1 MPKDLQKQSIGA
13 IVKGLFVLAALAVI
27 CIVALSAT
35 INFVS
40 DSIAALLSTL
50 STIDVAIVVALITG
64 CVSIVTVIGGGIAN
78 NYLAYRQRNSEY
90 LREHR
95 AQAYEKLIEI
105 VYKMLMKSK
114 KKEQYSADEML
125 SDMNDFNQ
133 SLTLWGSSKAIRLW
147 DEWRLATVGKQPSA
161 SELLFAMEKVLIQL
175 RRDMGQGRGLKKG
188 DLLKLFIND
197 VDTLLSSS
205 NSVNQ

>member
-1 MPKDLQKQSIGA
+1 MPKDSQKQSIGA

-114 KKEQYSADEML
+114 KKEQYGADEML

-175 RRDMGQGRGLKKG
+175 RRDMGQGRGLKRG

>member
-1 MPKDLQKQSIGA
+1 MFMDSHGQTIGE
-13 IVKGLFVLAALAVI
+13 IIKGLLVLAILAAI
-27 CIVALSAT
+27 CIAVFSSIVNFAT
-35 INFVS
+35 
-40 DSIAALLSTL
+40 DSIAVLLSTL
-50 STIDVAIVVALITG
+50 STLDVAIVVALITG
-64 CVSIVTVIGGGIAN
+64 CVSIVTVIGGSVAN
-78 NYLAYRQRNSEY
+78 SYLAYRQRNSEY

-114 KKEQYSADEML
+114 KNEQYGADEIL
-125 SDMNDFNQ
+125 SDMNEFNQ

-147 DEWRLATVGKQPSA
+147 DEWRLATVGRQPSA

-197 VDTLLSSS
+197 VDTLLGSSGS
-205 NSVNQ
+205 AKQ

>member
-1 MPKDLQKQSIGA
+1 MSKDSQGQTIGA
-13 IVKGLFVLAALAVI
+13 IFKGLLVFAVLVAFFV
-27 CIVALSAT
+27 VASSA
-35 INFVS
+35 IIYFVS
-40 DSIAALLSTL
+40 ASIAALFSTL

-114 KKEQYSADEML
+114 KKEQYGADEML

-197 VDTLLSSS
+197 VDTLLGSS
-205 NSVNQ
+205 NSANQ

>member
-1 MPKDLQKQSIGA
+1 MSKDSKGQTIGA
-13 IVKGLFVLAALAVI
+13 IIKGLLVFAVLVAICVI
-27 CIVALSAT
+27 AFSAI
-35 INFVS
+35 INSVS
-40 DSIAALLSTL
+40 GSITVLFSTL
-50 STIDVAIVVALITG
+50 STLDVAIVVALITG
-64 CVSIVTVIGGGIAN
+64 CISIVTVIGGGVAN
-78 NYLAYRQRNSEY
+78 NYLAYRQRRSEY

-114 KKEQYSADEML
+114 KKEQYGADEML

-147 DEWRLATVGKQPSA
+147 DEWRLATVGKQPPA
-161 SELLFAMEKVLIQL
+161 SELLFAMERVLIQL

-197 VDTLLSSS
+197 VDTLLGDSSPAS
-205 NSVNQ
+205 Q

>member
-1 MPKDLQKQSIGA
+1 MSMDSQGQTIGA
-13 IVKGLFVLAALAVI
+13 IVKGLLVLAALAVI
-27 CIVALSAT
+27 CAVALSAVT
-35 INFVS
+35 NFVS
-40 DSIAALLSTL
+40 GSIAVLLSTL
-50 STIDVAIVVALITG
+50 STLDVAIVVALITG

-78 NYLAYRQRNSEY
+78 NYLAYRQRKGEY

-95 AQAYEKLIEI
+95 VQAYEKLIEI

-114 KKEQYSADEML
+114 KKEQYGADEML

-147 DEWRLATVGKQPSA
+147 DEWRLATVGKQPPA

-197 VDTLLSSS
+197 VDALLDNS
-205 NSVNQ
+205 NSAN

>member
-1 MPKDLQKQSIGA
+1 MPKYSQKQSIGA

-175 RRDMGQGRGLKKG
+175 RRDMGQGRGLKRG

>member
-1 MPKDLQKQSIGA
+1 MPKDSQKQSIGA
-13 IVKGLFVLAALAVI
+13 VVKGLFVLAALAVI
-27 CIVALSAT
+27 CIVAFSAT

-40 DSIAALLSTL
+40 GSIAALLSTQ
-50 STIDVAIVVALITG
+50 STLDVAIVVALITG

>member
-1 MPKDLQKQSIGA
+1 MSKDSRGQTIGA
-13 IVKGLFVLAALAVI
+13 IVKRLLVLAALAVI
-27 CIVALSAT
+27 CTVAFSDI

-40 DSIAALLSTL
+40 GSIAVLLSTL
-50 STIDVAIVVALITG
+50 STLDVAIVVALITG
-64 CVSIVTVIGGGIAN
+64 CVSMVTVIGGGIAN

-114 KKEQYSADEML
+114 NKEQYGADEML

-133 SLTLWGSSKAIRLW
+133 SLTLWGFFKVIHLW

-175 RRDMGQGRGLKKG
+175 RRDMGQGRGLKKD

-197 VDTLLSSS
+197 VDTLLGSS
-205 NSVNQ
+205 NSANQ

>member
-175 RRDMGQGRGLKKG
+175 RRDMGQGRGLKRG

>member
-1 MPKDLQKQSIGA
+1 MPKDSQKQSIGA

-40 DSIAALLSTL
+40 NSIAALLSTL

-175 RRDMGQGRGLKKG
+175 RRDMGQGRGLKRG

>member
-147 DEWRLATVGKQPSA
+147 DEWRLATAGKQPSA

-175 RRDMGQGRGLKKG
+175 RRDMGQGRGLKRG

>member
-1 MPKDLQKQSIGA
+1 MDSQGQTIGA
-13 IVKGLFVLAALAVI
+13 IVKGLLVLAALAVI
-27 CIVALSAT
+27 CAVALSAV

-40 DSIAALLSTL
+40 GSIAALLSTL
-50 STIDVAIVVALITG
+50 STLDVAIVVALITG

-78 NYLAYRQRNSEY
+78 NYLAYRQRKGEY

-95 AQAYEKLIEI
+95 VQAYEKLIEI

-114 KKEQYSADEML
+114 KKEQYGADEML

-147 DEWRLATVGKQPSA
+147 DEWRLATVGKHRLPPSF
-161 SELLFAMEKVLIQL
+161 SLLWRKC
-175 RRDMGQGRGLKKG
+175 
-188 DLLKLFIND
+188 
-197 VDTLLSSS
+197 SS
-205 NSVNQ
+205 NYDGIWGRAEA

>member
-1 MPKDLQKQSIGA
+1 MPKDSQKQSIGA

-27 CIVALSAT
+27 SIVALSAT

-114 KKEQYSADEML
+114 KNEQYSADEML

-175 RRDMGQGRGLKKG
+175 RRDMGQGRGLKRG

>member
-1 MPKDLQKQSIGA
+1 MSMDSQGQTIGA
-13 IVKGLFVLAALAVI
+13 IVKGLLVLAALAVI
-27 CIVALSAT
+27 CAVALSAV

-40 DSIAALLSTL
+40 GSIAALLSTL
-50 STIDVAIVVALITG
+50 STLDVAIVVALITG

-78 NYLAYRQRNSEY
+78 NYLAYRQRKGEY

-95 AQAYEKLIEI
+95 VQAYEKLIEI

-114 KKEQYSADEML
+114 KKEQYGADEML

-147 DEWRLATVGKQPSA
+147 DEWRLATVGKQPPA

-197 VDTLLSSS
+197 VDALLDNS
-205 NSVNQ
+205 NSAN

>member
-1 MPKDLQKQSIGA
+1 MPKDSQKQSIGA

-40 DSIAALLSTL
+40 GSIAALLSTL
-50 STIDVAIVVALITG
+50 STLDVAIVVALITG

>member
-1 MPKDLQKQSIGA
+1 M
-13 IVKGLFVLAALAVI
+13 LAALAVI

-95 AQAYEKLIEI
+95 AQAYEKPIEI

-147 DEWRLATVGKQPSA
+147 DEWRLATAGKQPSA

-175 RRDMGQGRGLKKG
+175 RRDMGQGRGLKRG

>member
-1 MPKDLQKQSIGA
+1 MPKDSQKQSIGA

-27 CIVALSAT
+27 SIVALSAT

-114 KKEQYSADEML
+114 KNEQYSADEML

-175 RRDMGQGRGLKKG
+175 RRDMGQGTMWLRRSAFWEMVLM
-188 DLLKLFIND
+188 
-197 VDTLLSSS
+197 
-205 NSVNQ
+205 

>member
-1 MPKDLQKQSIGA
+1 MPKDSQKQSIGA

-175 RRDMGQGRGLKKG
+175 RRDMGQGRGLKRG

>member
-1 MPKDLQKQSIGA
+1 MPKDSQKQSIGA

-147 DEWRLATVGKQPSA
+147 NEWRLATVGKQPSA

-175 RRDMGQGRGLKKG
+175 RRDMGQGRGLKRG

>member
-1 MPKDLQKQSIGA
+1 MPKDSQKQSIGA
-13 IVKGLFVLAALAVI
+13 IFKGLFVLAALAVI

-175 RRDMGQGRGLKKG
+175 RRDMGQGRGLKRG

>member
-1 MPKDLQKQSIGA
+1 MSKDSRGQTIGA
-13 IVKGLFVLAALAVI
+13 IVKRLLVLAALAVI
-27 CIVALSAT
+27 CTVAFSDI

-40 DSIAALLSTL
+40 GSIAVLLSTL
-50 STIDVAIVVALITG
+50 STLDVAIVVALITG

-90 LREHR
+90 LREHK

-114 KKEQYSADEML
+114 NKEQYGADEML

-197 VDTLLSSS
+197 VDTLLGSS
-205 NSVNQ
+205 NSANQ

>member
-1 MPKDLQKQSIGA
+1 MSKDSRGQTIGA
-13 IVKGLFVLAALAVI
+13 IVKRLLVLAALAVI
-27 CIVALSAT
+27 CTVAFSAI

-40 DSIAALLSTL
+40 GSIAVLLSTL
-50 STIDVAIVVALITG
+50 STLDVAIVVALITG

-114 KKEQYSADEML
+114 NKEQYGADEML

-197 VDTLLSSS
+197 VDTLLGSS
-205 NSVNQ
+205 NSANQ

>member
-64 CVSIVTVIGGGIAN
+64 CVSIVAVIGGGIAN

-95 AQAYEKLIEI
+95 AQAYEKLI
-105 VYKMLMKSK
+105 
-114 KKEQYSADEML
+114 
-125 SDMNDFNQ
+125 
-133 SLTLWGSSKAIRLW
+133 
-147 DEWRLATVGKQPSA
+147 
-161 SELLFAMEKVLIQL
+161 
-175 RRDMGQGRGLKKG
+175 
-188 DLLKLFIND
+188 
-197 VDTLLSSS
+197 
-205 NSVNQ
+205 

>member
-1 MPKDLQKQSIGA
+1 MPKDSQEQSIGA

-175 RRDMGQGRGLKKG
+175 RRDMGQGRGLKRG

>member
-1 MPKDLQKQSIGA
+1 MPKDSQKQSIGA
-13 IVKGLFVLAALAVI
+13 VVKGLFVLAALAVI
-27 CIVALSAT
+27 CIVAFSAT

-40 DSIAALLSTL
+40 GSIAALLSTL
-50 STIDVAIVVALITG
+50 STLDVAIVVALITG

-175 RRDMGQGRGLKKG
+175 RRDMGQGRGLKRG